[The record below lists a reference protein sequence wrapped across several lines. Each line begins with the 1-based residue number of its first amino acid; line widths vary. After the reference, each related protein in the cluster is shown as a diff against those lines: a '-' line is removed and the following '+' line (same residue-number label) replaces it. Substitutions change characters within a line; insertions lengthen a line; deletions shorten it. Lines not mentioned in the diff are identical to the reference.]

1 MEFIIIIGLKYDVF
15 IVLKEIFV
23 FIVYVVKFLVS
34 RVKFVKRN
42 VYLDIFLIFNKSIK
56 KYVEF
61 FLK

>member
-56 KYVEF
+56 NM
-61 FLK
+61 